1 MTHQQ
6 IGTAYCQAG
15 HAGSTPLE
23 LVVLLY
29 DALLDDLR
37 RAIRSIRSHDI
48 ESRTAELQHAHRI
61 LEQLQGNINFEL
73 GADAA
78 RNLDKLYSL
87 VRAKLLEAQWK
98 SSDEILQSQIELL
111 RPVRDAW
118 NQASV
123 ETPPAPSPAPFG
135 QPVECHT

>member
-1 MTHQQ
+1 MTYQQ
-6 IGTAYCQAG
+6 IGTEYRQAG

-37 RAIRSIRSHDI
+37 RAIRSIRTHEV

-61 LEQLQGNINFEL
+61 LEQLQGSLDFEL
-73 GADAA
+73 GGETA
-78 RNLDKLYSL
+78 RNLDQLYSL

-98 SSDEILQSQIELL
+98 SSADLLQSQISLL
-111 RPVRDAW
+111 QPVRDAW
-118 NQASV
+118 KQASL
-123 ETPPAPSPAPFG
+123 EASTPPSSHRLEQAAESHP
-135 QPVECHT
+135 